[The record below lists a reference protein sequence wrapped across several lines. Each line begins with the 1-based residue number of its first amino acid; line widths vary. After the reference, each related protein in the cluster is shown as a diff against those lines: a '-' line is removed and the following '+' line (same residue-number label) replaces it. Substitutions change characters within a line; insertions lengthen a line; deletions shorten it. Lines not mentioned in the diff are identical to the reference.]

1 MEIRGHVYLWISYQ
15 HYVRLP
21 YLLILTRRLRHFLKE
36 RGQQHKERVEFEIR
50 VEAPAVHLYFG
61 LKIII
66 QSVFA
71 FSLYWWQKRI
81 AFQSSF
87 DLYFYIYT
95 LKLLLMFL
103 KEEGVSEVFPPGGND
118 LPEKRVCLGGEW
130 S

>member
-1 MEIRGHVYLWISYQ
+1 M
-15 HYVRLP
+15 
-21 YLLILTRRLRHFLKE
+21 KE

-103 KEEGVSEVFPPGGND
+103 KEEGVSEVFPSGGND